1 MKKFDYVKNSFGMEN
16 SKLKIIEG
24 ILNELLE
31 KLGLTI
37 NHTLEGREG
46 VVYIN
51 LQTENPGI
59 LIGYHGQTLVAI
71 QLILALMAYR
81 KLGEWTKIV
90 VDVGDYRQRREETLK
105 RMAFSVAQK
114 VKFSRRE
121 QELPPMTSAERR
133 IVHLAL
139 GEDPEITTESRG
151 EGKER
156 RVVVKPR

>member
-51 LQTENPGI
+51 PVSYTHL
-59 LIGYHGQTLVAI
+59 TLP
-71 QLILALMAYR
+71 
-81 KLGEWTKIV
+81 TN
-90 VDVGDYRQRREETLK
+90 RE
-105 RMAFSVAQK
+105 V
-114 VKFSRRE
+114 
-121 QELPPMTSAERR
+121 
-133 IVHLAL
+133 
-139 GEDPEITTESRG
+139 
-151 EGKER
+151 
-156 RVVVKPR
+156 